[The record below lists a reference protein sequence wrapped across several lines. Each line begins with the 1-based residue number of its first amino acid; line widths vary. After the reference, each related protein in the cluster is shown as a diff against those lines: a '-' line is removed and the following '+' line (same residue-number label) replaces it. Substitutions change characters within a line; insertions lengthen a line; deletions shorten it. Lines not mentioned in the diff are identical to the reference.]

1 MQPLR
6 NKNNRV
12 CVRNHKNREKN
23 THRKLQKNCRKSIKS
38 MKIHKKVLL
47 GRRGVTDALFQ
58 TFPASRII
66 LEYLEEKSEF
76 IGVY

>member
-1 MQPLR
+1 
-6 NKNNRV
+6 
-12 CVRNHKNREKN
+12 
-23 THRKLQKNCRKSIKS
+23 